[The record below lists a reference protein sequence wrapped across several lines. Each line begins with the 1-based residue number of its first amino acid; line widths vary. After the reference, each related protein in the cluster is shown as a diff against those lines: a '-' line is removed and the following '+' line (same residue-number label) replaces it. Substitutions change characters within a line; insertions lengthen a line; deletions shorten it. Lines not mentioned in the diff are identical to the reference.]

1 MQKSYREIKNDLIHC
16 PFNPNHLVKRSRLI
30 THKKCCPDKG
40 KRGIVQ
46 CPYNPSHHV
55 LIENIEKHKEKCPE
69 RVIINPDLANEMEA
83 YIKSL
88 NNGEKKNS
96 NIISNPLPLAK
107 EGKENDKNLD
117 NEIIGLDKKKMKKKA
132 KANKKKKEKKVE
144 EKCIDLE
151 NISNKELFNYMFND
165 RMCIEYDSDS
175 SQNNDGCDEHKENGS
190 ECEVQKDDE

>member
-55 LIENIEKHKEKCPE
+55 LIENIEKHKEKCPD

-107 EGKENDKNLD
+107 KG
-117 NEIIGLDKKKMKKKA
+117 KKM
-132 KANKKKKEKKVE
+132 
-144 EKCIDLE
+144 IR
-151 NISNKELFNYMFND
+151 I
-165 RMCIEYDSDS
+165 
-175 SQNNDGCDEHKENGS
+175 
-190 ECEVQKDDE
+190 